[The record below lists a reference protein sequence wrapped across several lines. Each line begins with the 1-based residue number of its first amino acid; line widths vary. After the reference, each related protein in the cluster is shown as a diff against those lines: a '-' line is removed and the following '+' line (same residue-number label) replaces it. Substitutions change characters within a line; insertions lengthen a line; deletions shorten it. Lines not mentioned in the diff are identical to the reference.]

1 MSKTNNT
8 KNQQN
13 NIVDPREIKEWVQSL
28 EGIIQSYG
36 KEGAREILESLEQRA
51 KELRVLYEPLPYS
64 LYRNTISAE
73 EQKKYP
79 GNLKIEEKITAM
91 LRWNA
96 LVMVMR
102 ANAKYGELGG
112 HIASYASCAEIF
124 EMGFNHFFK
133 GGADA
138 DLVFYQPHSSTGV
151 YARAFL
157 EGRLSENQLENYRHE
172 SSGGGLSSYCH
183 PYLMPDFWSFPTGSM
198 GIGPINSIYQ
208 ARFMKYLE
216 NRNLY
221 KSNKHV
227 WGVFGDGEMDEPE
240 S

>member
-8 KNQQN
+8 KNQKN
-13 NIVDPREIKEWVQSL
+13 NIVDPQEIKEWVQSL

-151 YARAFL
+151 YARAF
-157 EGRLSENQLENYRHE
+157 
-172 SSGGGLSSYCH
+172 
-183 PYLMPDFWSFPTGSM
+183 
-198 GIGPINSIYQ
+198 
-208 ARFMKYLE
+208 
-216 NRNLY
+216 
-221 KSNKHV
+221 
-227 WGVFGDGEMDEPE
+227 
-240 S
+240 